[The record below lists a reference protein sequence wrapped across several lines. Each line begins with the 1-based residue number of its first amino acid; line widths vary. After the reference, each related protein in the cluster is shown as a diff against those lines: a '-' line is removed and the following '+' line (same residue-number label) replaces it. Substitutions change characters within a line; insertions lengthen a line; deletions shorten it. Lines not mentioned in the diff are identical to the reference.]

1 MRLAAR
7 ESLVWI
13 WLLFLAV
20 HLPVAVMGQANY
32 ATPYTFT
39 TLAGEAGNGFVDG
52 TGSAARFNG
61 PAAVAVDS
69 AGNVY
74 VADSDNNAI
83 RKVTAAGVVTTLA
96 GVAGAASGTNDG
108 TGSAARFNG
117 PAGVAVDNAGNVYV
131 ADRGNDTIRKVTA
144 GGVVTTLAG
153 LAVLSGTNDGTGS
166 AARFNQPYSVAVD
179 GAGNVYVADTYNCT
193 IRKVTAA
200 GVVTTL
206 AGLAGNTS
214 TNDGTGSAARFF
226 QPHGVAAD
234 SAGNIYVADTYNCT
248 IRKVTA
254 AGVVT
259 TLAGSAFYAGSA
271 DGTGNSAQFFFPEGV
286 AVDSAGNVYV
296 ADTEMNTIRKVTEAG
311 VVTTVAGSAGDSWQY
326 GRNGERRAV

>member
-83 RKVTAAGVVTTLA
+83 RKVTAG
-96 GVAGAASGTNDG
+96 GT
-108 TGSAARFNG
+108 
-117 PAGVAVDNAGNVYV
+117 
-131 ADRGNDTIRKVTA
+131 
-144 GGVVTTLAG
+144 
-153 LAVLSGTNDGTGS
+153 
-166 AARFNQPYSVAVD
+166 
-179 GAGNVYVADTYNCT
+179 
-193 IRKVTAA
+193 
-200 GVVTTL
+200 
-206 AGLAGNTS
+206 
-214 TNDGTGSAARFF
+214 
-226 QPHGVAAD
+226 
-234 SAGNIYVADTYNCT
+234 
-248 IRKVTA
+248 
-254 AGVVT
+254 
-259 TLAGSAFYAGSA
+259 
-271 DGTGNSAQFFFPEGV
+271 
-286 AVDSAGNVYV
+286 
-296 ADTEMNTIRKVTEAG
+296 
-311 VVTTVAGSAGDSWQY
+311 W
-326 GRNGERRAV
+326 